1 MGEIKHKMRSWFV
14 GSAKALKAII
24 LRAKALT
31 TNFRLFTPTY
41 LSYKTSRAA
50 KKTPQQKGTP
60 YVQLRLMALSP
71 RGKQFTAD
79 INDHITKQIV
89 TFNWSRQGVPHHTY
103 SLVGEECRSLSRYW
117 GRLLGSNLPQKIGL
131 PSKNE
136 YATTP
141 TDQQNTGQPNFSGS
155 GSGKMPQKWYGVKAP
170 DIIFRLITQSPIP
183 NPQSPVPFTNLNQ
196 LELTL
201 YLRIF
206 PYYISQEIYNN
217 RVQRIGNRGQRCHLF
232 PVLYHL
238 KRRKANVSQS
248 KWSYAELDGFIHSVV
263 MNNSSVIRVDADA
276 LGEEK
281 NSQPSVLIVKP
292 PRLHVVNKAGCFSKP
307 EPRDYCN
314 QLHPCCG
321 HTNKH
326 NCPNQGLT
334 IGCSRSRGFELYADL
349 VGGRNVAM
357 RTLLLRQD
365 GRNTGLLV
373 TAYPPKSLIQGNN
386 TIVSPF
392 RADLSGVR
400 RMRETRTQKLESF
413 LKPRWNLNT
422 IPLKIHSR
430 WLESRKEDFSQDD
443 MLLSFSSKASKF
455 NKQ

>member
-14 GSAKALKAII
+14 VSAKGLKAMI

-41 LSYKTSRAA
+41 LSHKTSRAA
-50 KKTPQQKGTP
+50 KKMPQQKETP

-89 TFNWSRQGVPHHTY
+89 TFN
-103 SLVGEECRSLSRYW
+103 
-117 GRLLGSNLPQKIGL
+117 
-131 PSKNE
+131 
-136 YATTP
+136 
-141 TDQQNTGQPNFSGS
+141 
-155 GSGKMPQKWYGVKAP
+155 
-170 DIIFRLITQSPIP
+170 
-183 NPQSPVPFTNLNQ
+183 NLNQ

-263 MNNSSVIRVDADA
+263 MNNSSVIRVDAD
-276 LGEEK
+276 
-281 NSQPSVLIVKP
+281 
-292 PRLHVVNKAGCFSKP
+292 
-307 EPRDYCN
+307 YCN
-314 QLHPCCG
+314 QLHPCWG

-373 TAYPPKSLIQGNN
+373 TAYPPKSLIHGNN

-400 RMRETRTQKLESF
+400 RMRETKTQKLSSF

-422 IPLKIHSR
+422 IPLKIHS
-430 WLESRKEDFSQDD
+430 
-443 MLLSFSSKASKF
+443 
-455 NKQ
+455 

>member
-50 KKTPQQKGTP
+50 KKTLQQKGTP

-89 TFNWSRQGVPHHTY
+89 TFN
-103 SLVGEECRSLSRYW
+103 
-117 GRLLGSNLPQKIGL
+117 
-131 PSKNE
+131 
-136 YATTP
+136 
-141 TDQQNTGQPNFSGS
+141 
-155 GSGKMPQKWYGVKAP
+155 
-170 DIIFRLITQSPIP
+170 
-183 NPQSPVPFTNLNQ
+183 NLNQ

-206 PYYISQEIYNN
+206 PYYISQKIYNN
-217 RVQRIGNRGQRCHLF
+217 RVQRIGNRGQHCHLF

-281 NSQPSVLIVKP
+281 NSKAEVLIVKP
-292 PRLHVVNKAGCFSKP
+292 PRLHVVKRSCCFSKP

-392 RADLSGVR
+392 RADKSGVR
-400 RMRETRTQKLESF
+400 RMRETRTQKLSSF

-443 MLLSFSSKASKF
+443 MLVSFSSKASKF